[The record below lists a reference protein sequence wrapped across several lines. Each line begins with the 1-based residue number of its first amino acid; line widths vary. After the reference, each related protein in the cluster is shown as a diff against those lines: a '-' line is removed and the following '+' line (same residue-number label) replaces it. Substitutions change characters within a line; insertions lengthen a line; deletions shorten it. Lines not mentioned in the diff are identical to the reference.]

1 VPVEAVPKVELK
13 KLQVAFAP
21 TFPGFPVAKDIR
33 AAVEGLVQ
41 QLNRLGVVVEEAPL
55 PALDFNQ
62 DLSSAGELIGM
73 VIGVFKP
80 EENKPPTALAN
91 TWTRFISATS
101 PLSPGEQF
109 FDEWDV
115 LLCPPSMTTAFP
127 HCKTGSPLRVDG
139 QKVEYW
145 MVSAHSYFV

>member
-1 VPVEAVPKVELK
+1 VPKVELK

-41 QLNRLGVVVEEAPL
+41 QLNRLGVVVEEAPP

-62 DLSSAGELIGM
+62 NLSSAGELIGM

-80 EENKPPTALAN
+80 EENKTPTTLAKYLDALHKRDQSIIA
-91 TWTRFISATS
+91 WGAIFR
-101 PLSPGEQF
+101 
-109 FDEWDV
+109 
-115 LLCPPSMTTAFP
+115 
-127 HCKTGSPLRVDG
+127 
-139 QKVEYW
+139 
-145 MVSAHSYFV
+145 